1 MIKQVISYIIECND
15 CGETT
20 SDALTKVVAIEIAE
34 DEDWL
39 IVSDDIHY
47 CPDCK
52 DDYLKTHT
60 NG

>member
-20 SDALTKVVAIEIAE
+20 SLALAKVVAIEIAE
-34 DEDWL
+34 YRGWL

-52 DDYLKTHT
+52 DDHLRTHT